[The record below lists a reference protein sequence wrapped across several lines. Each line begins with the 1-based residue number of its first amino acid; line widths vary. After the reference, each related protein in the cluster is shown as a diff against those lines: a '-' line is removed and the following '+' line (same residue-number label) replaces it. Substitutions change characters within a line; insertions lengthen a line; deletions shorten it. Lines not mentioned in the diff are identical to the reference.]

1 MAQWLSKEKK
11 RSCETCEMFRSPTS
25 FPKGAKVHIA
35 EAFDCVNCE
44 VTLSQPSQD
53 NENILDLYDSL
64 PQKFDSMSGVK
75 DMSAD
80 GIRFVFTLY
89 DIHSDLW
96 EDYYNR
102 LMFFHREFLNARER
116 RDKKKKRMQ
125 EHLDKAKQG
134 RSNEASPG
142 KAGIRV

>member
-1 MAQWLSKEKK
+1 
-11 RSCETCEMFRSPTS
+11 MFRSPTS
-25 FPKGAKVHIA
+25 FQKGAKVHIA
-35 EAFDCVNCE
+35 EAFDCANCE
-44 VTLSQPSQD
+44 VTLSQPIQD

-80 GIRFVFTLY
+80 GVRFVFNLY
-89 DIHSDLW
+89 GIHHDLQ

-116 RDKKKKRMQ
+116 REKKKNKMQ
-125 EHLDKAKQG
+125 DQLDKAKQG
-134 RSNEASPG
+134 RLNEASPG
-142 KAGIRV
+142 KAGTRV